1 MSSDSPYTAGTT
13 AAAHAPSADA
23 ADIARGRRKGPP
35 LPPGP
40 MATFIIKVVAIFLIA
55 FFSYQSLQSRDE
67 ARARVSRTLEV
78 IEQLQS
84 LLSTMKDAETSQRG
98 FLLTG
103 QESYLSPYGNA
114 KAEHPGKLKR
124 LGELVADNPLQ
135 QQRLNTLQQLMKQ
148 KFEELDQT
156 IALRRQ
162 GQTGEAMAI
171 VLSDRG
177 KLVMDNIR
185 ELLSNMQAEE
195 RNLVA
200 LREDSWRA
208 AADISVAVTFAGS
221 GLLLMLVLVSASM
234 TSRDYRARET
244 EAWIKAGQMGL
255 NTRLEG
261 EQRLEVLGDRV
272 LDFLA
277 TYLDAQVGAVYI
289 AEGDNFRR
297 FASHALVPEQR
308 DEVLRAGD
316 GLLGQAAAQDRPVH
330 VRHVPEGY
338 LPVGSS
344 TGRAQPAELLIAP
357 ASVDGMVYAMV
368 ELGFFHPVTPAD
380 RELVDRV
387 SESLAVAVRASRD
400 RTRLED
406 LLQETQRQSEEL
418 QAQQEELRVNNE
430 ELEEQS
436 RVLKESQAQL
446 EAQQAE
452 LEQTN
457 AQLSEQTTQLE
468 NQRDELE
475 HSQAAL
481 NERAAELE
489 RANQYKS
496 EFLANMSHELRTP
509 LNSALILAKLL
520 ADNKGGNLTTEQV
533 KFAQT
538 ISSAGNDLLTLIN
551 DILDLSKIEAGQVE
565 IVTESVSVART
576 VDSLASTLRPIAE
589 EKGLAFITE
598 VQPGTPER
606 LETDAQR
613 LGQIIKNLLSNALK
627 FTDRGQVSLTVRG
640 DAEGHVVFAVQDTG
654 IGIAPQQQG
663 IIFEAFR
670 QADGST
676 HRKYGGTGLGLSI
689 SRDLARLL
697 GGDITVQST
706 PGQGSVFTLTL
717 PAKGGTSQPL
727 PQALPFAPRTVEPAA
742 EPQGTRSA
750 PSGIIQAPLVTAPTP
765 TAPPRP
771 SAGLVEDD
779 RDVLQPDTR
788 HILVIEDDLRFAA
801 ILRDLVHEMH
811 FQCVVTNSA
820 GEGLHAAQT
829 LRPSAILLDIN
840 LPDHSGLGV
849 LDQLKRNPLTRHI
862 PVHVCSVADYA
873 QEALELGAIGYALK
887 PVKREQIIDA
897 LERLE
902 AKFSQSLKHVLVV
915 EDDPRQLDSIQQLL
929 GSQDVSITGVATAA
943 EALSKLQA
951 TTFDCMVMD
960 LSLPDLS
967 GYELL
972 EKMAEQEAVS
982 FPPVI
987 VYTGRNLTRDE
998 EQGLRRFSR
1007 SIIIKDVRSPERLLD
1022 EVTLFLHQ
1030 VESSLPPERQRM
1042 LREVRDREVALDGRR
1057 VLVVEDD
1064 VRNIFALSSVLE
1076 PKGIT
1081 VQIARNGREALD
1093 ALARAGEP
1101 GSNARIDLVLMD
1113 IMMPEMDGL
1122 TAMREIRKRSE
1133 WKKLPIIALTAKAMK
1148 NDQDDCLAAGAND
1161 YIAKPLDVEKLL
1173 SLVRVWMP
1181 K

>member
-1 MSSDSPYTAGTT
+1 
-13 AAAHAPSADA
+13 
-23 ADIARGRRKGPP
+23 
-35 LPPGP
+35 
-40 MATFIIKVVAIFLIA
+40 
-55 FFSYQSLQSRDE
+55 
-67 ARARVSRTLEV
+67 
-78 IEQLQS
+78 
-84 LLSTMKDAETSQRG
+84 
-98 FLLTG
+98 
-103 QESYLSPYGNA
+103 
-114 KAEHPGKLKR
+114 
-124 LGELVADNPLQ
+124 
-135 QQRLNTLQQLMKQ
+135 
-148 KFEELDQT
+148 
-156 IALRRQ
+156 
-162 GQTGEAMAI
+162 
-171 VLSDRG
+171 
-177 KLVMDNIR
+177 
-185 ELLSNMQAEE
+185 
-195 RNLVA
+195 

-208 AADISVAVTFAGS
+208 AADVSVAVTFAGS

-255 NTRLEG
+255 NTRIEG

-272 LDFLA
+272 LEFLS

-297 FASHALVPEQR
+297 FASHAMVPEQR
-308 DEVLRAGD
+308 DEVLRPGD

-357 ASVDGMVYAMV
+357 ASVDGVVYAVV

-380 RELVDRV
+380 QELVDRV

-457 AQLSEQTTQLE
+457 AQLSQQTTQLE

-481 NERAAELE
+481 NDRAAELE

-520 ADNKGGNLTTEQV
+520 ADNKGGNLTAEQV

-565 IVTESVSVART
+565 IVTESVSVSRT

-598 VQPGTPER
+598 LQPGTPER

-613 LGQIIKNLLSNALK
+613 LGQILKNLLSNALK

-640 DAEGHVVFAVQDTG
+640 DVDGHVVFAVQDTG
-654 IGIAPQQQG
+654 IGIAPQQQE

-717 PAKGGTSQPL
+717 PVKGGTSQPL
-727 PQALPFAPRTVEPAA
+727 AQALPFAPRSA
-742 EPQGTRSA
+742 EPVTDRPP
-750 PSGIIQAPLVTAPTP
+750 PSGVIQAPVVTAPKP

-771 SAGLVEDD
+771 ATGLVEDD
-779 RDVLQPDTR
+779 RDALQPDTR

-829 LRPSAILLDIN
+829 LRPNAILLDVN

-862 PVHVCSVADYA
+862 PVHMMSVADYA
-873 QEALELGAIGYALK
+873 QEALELGAVGYALK
-887 PVKREQIIDA
+887 PVKREQIIEA

-902 AKFSQSLKHVLVV
+902 AKFSQSLKRVLVV

-943 EALSKLQA
+943 EALAKLQT

-972 EKMAEQEAVS
+972 EKMADQETVS

-1093 ALARAGEP
+1093 ALDRAREP
-1101 GSNARIDLVLMD
+1101 GSARIDLVLMD